1 MEAIQLLSFILA
13 IIIVCLAQYRRRRST
28 ARSHRQPT
36 IKIRDAAV
44 ARQAL
49 IEQADVFS
57 NRPATPFP
65 VPLITGR
72 RRRSQSHGL
81 TTVPYGPHWRA
92 LRSNLNAAILQPWRQ
107 GLLAPLQ
114 QDAVDA
120 HVAGLGAGDVVIRHK
135 LYPAVFSML
144 ARVCFG
150 DDVDARHVRSMEPMM
165 LEFTAAIAEA
175 KVFARSTMARL
186 WHWRKWRRFLAFR
199 SQQAALFVPLIEAA
213 RRRRQRTGHH
223 DGAGDSGGVRRPYL
237 DTLID
242 NRSIPDEDDPRD
254 KRALTEGEMVSLVVE
269 FFGAAEGV
277 VTALEWTLAH
287 LVNQPEIQAKLRRE
301 VIAGNHGHGGGDA
314 DDGSVSDKC
323 PAGRSTTYLHAVVL
337 EGLRLH
343 PPFQLV
349 MREVRSEGAVVGT
362 ATVPAGGMRVQFMLG
377 DIGKDSR
384 LWTDPDEFRP
394 ERFLPGGEG
403 EDVGPVPAGPKEI
416 RMMPF
421 GAGQR
426 ACPGASMAVQF
437 IKDFLAP
444 LVREFEWTA
453 AALPTVGEEGSGSA
467 DGGGVDMTEL
477 YGFITKMKSP
487 LRAHITPRA

>member
-13 IIIVCLAQYRRRRST
+13 IIIVSLAQYRRRRST
-28 ARSHRQPT
+28 ARSLRQPT

-57 NRPATPFP
+57 NRPVTPFP

-92 LRSNLNAAILQPWRQ
+92 LRSSLNAAMLQPWRL

-120 HVAGLGAGDVVIRHK
+120 HIAGLGAGDVVIRHK

-150 DDVDARHVRSMEPMM
+150 DDVDARHVRYMERMM

-186 WHWRKWRRFLAFR
+186 WH
-199 SQQAALFVPLIEAA
+199 
-213 RRRRQRTGHH
+213 
-223 DGAGDSGGVRRPYL
+223 
-237 DTLID
+237 
-242 NRSIPDEDDPRD
+242 
-254 KRALTEGEMVSLVVE
+254 
-269 FFGAAEGV
+269 
-277 VTALEWTLAH
+277 
-287 LVNQPEIQAKLRRE
+287 
-301 VIAGNHGHGGGDA
+301 
-314 DDGSVSDKC
+314 
-323 PAGRSTTYLHAVVL
+323 
-337 EGLRLH
+337 
-343 PPFQLV
+343 
-349 MREVRSEGAVVGT
+349 
-362 ATVPAGGMRVQFMLG
+362 
-377 DIGKDSR
+377 
-384 LWTDPDEFRP
+384 WTDPDEFRP

-453 AALPTVGEEGSGSA
+453 AALPMVGEEGSGSA
-467 DGGGVDMTEL
+467 DGGGVDMTKL